1 MSVRAAGNV
10 LAAATKQLW
19 RSWDSAHHEWRDVK
33 ADTFEQK
40 YLVELQATVDRAGMV
55 LNQIEKILDQ
65 AREECE

>member
-19 RSWDSAHHEWRDVK
+19 RSWDIARHEWRDAK
-33 ADTFEQK
+33 AEIFEQK
-40 YLVELQATVDRAGMV
+40 YLVELQATVDRAGVV
-55 LNQIEKILDQ
+55 LNQIEKILSQ

>member
-19 RSWDSAHHEWRDVK
+19 RSWDIVRHEWRDTK
-33 ADTFEQK
+33 AEIFEQK
-40 YLVELQATVDRAGMV
+40 YLVELQATVDRAGVV
-55 LNQIEKILDQ
+55 LNQIEKILSQ